1 MNPPLIAV
9 TSSVLLKELVGKDQ
23 LPDALLTVAH
33 MLGDCAIPMG
43 LVLSGAIMVDFF
55 RQANWSDSVRLVIA
69 AISIRQIALPV
80 IMLLLAVQFSFSANL
95 QTVLVLQAAMP
106 SAVFPIVM
114 VRLFDKDIDTALRVV
129 LSTSVAGIVL
139 IPIWLAIG
147 NWWIGA

>member
-1 MNPPLIAV
+1 
-9 TSSVLLKELVGKDQ
+9 
-23 LPDALLTVAH
+23 
-33 MLGDCAIPMG
+33 
-43 LVLSGAIMVDFF
+43 
-55 RQANWSDSVRLVIA
+55 
-69 AISIRQIALPV
+69 
-80 IMLLLAVQFSFSANL
+80 MLLLAVQFSFSANL

-106 SAVFPIVM
+106 SAVFQIVM